1 MLSVVNILLV
11 EDSEQDA
18 SLIIRHLQKAGF
30 NTMHKVV
37 DSAADLIKA
46 LQQQT
51 WDIIISDYR
60 LPGFGGPQALKMV
73 KDHDNDLPFILVSGT
88 VGEEIAVMM
97 MRQGANDYLMK
108 DNLVRLGAVLKNE
121 LAGAVAKR
129 ERKLLDNALYQIST
143 AVLHTGMDDFLQTIL
158 LQITNSLQANR
169 GIIGIFKDDAEKE
182 IVSLCYCIDG
192 KIADNFM
199 YLLAGTPCANVLQS
213 EACAYSE
220 NVATLFPDD
229 IMFTTEGIEGY
240 LGIQLCDSNG
250 KAFGVMSLLYNNPVE
265 FIQVKKNI
273 LRFYATRVA
282 FEIERS
288 QSQQAL
294 KESEQRLAALFKN
307 SPAGIILVSL
317 SDGVIRDV
325 NDLLL
330 SKTGLIKENVLGQ
343 TSETLNLYKNIADR
357 NAIFAAVKQYGFI
370 ENKECELIVKDGKSI
385 FCLISASVVHIGGAA
400 FMLTTVMD
408 INESKIAQ
416 QKLQASEAKV
426 SAYFNSTSEAIVIVD
441 TDKKVLIFNK
451 VFEDYVQRVFNKN
464 VQVGEHIFQYIM
476 PFLVKRFQ
484 KNLENAFGGET
495 VHTEILMPVD
505 NAAKWIAVSFLP
517 VRDKAAAIIGVA
529 INHADITD
537 KKVAE
542 QKLIDSENKL
552 AAYFNSTTDTIVL
565 IASDF
570 SILAFNKVCESLIW
584 RVFNKQVKVGDNIF
598 LYTDDSIKEGFTN
611 NFAKALAGEE
621 IFVER
626 ETQYIENGIW
636 WKVRYNS
643 IRNIDGNIIGVS
655 FTATNIDKIKLGEKI
670 IQQSE
675 DKFRSM
681 VHNISDVITLLDS
694 TGNILYQSSSILQVL
709 GYLPNETI
717 GKNIFE
723 LLHPD
728 DIPYIATVME
738 QSLTTE
744 GNGPLIEC
752 RFLNKTGNYVLIEAQ
767 PNNQLQNPAIN
778 AVVVN
783 SRDITQ
789 RKAVEAAIMKQ
800 AHDLAVSNIELESF
814 AYVASHDLQEP
825 LRMVSSFMNLLQKKY
840 HSQLDET
847 ANQFIS
853 FAVDG
858 SNRMKQLIT
867 DLLRYSQT
875 GAKPQPAE
883 PVNLKDALA
892 ELQIVLQHKIEATN
906 TTIITDGL
914 PLVTAVKSDIDQLL
928 QNLIGNAIKY
938 QAPGSKP
945 IIKIA
950 AEERINDW
958 LISVQD
964 NGIGI
969 SPVFKDK
976 IFVVFQRLHNKDD
989 YSGTG
994 IGLSICKKIV
1004 DKAGGKIWVES
1015 EAGEGS
1021 TFYFTIVKPAQIKSF
1036 NYLIQKQSD
1045 GNRFNENVI

>member
-18 SLIIRHLQKAGF
+18 SLIIRQLQKAGF
-30 NTMHKVV
+30 NTIHKLV
-37 DSAADLIKA
+37 DSAADLINA
-46 LQQQT
+46 LQQQS

-60 LPGFGGPQALKMV
+60 IPGFGGPQALKMV
-73 KDHDNDLPFILVSGT
+73 KDHDSDIPFILISGT
-88 VGEEIAVMM
+88 VGEDIAVMM

-108 DNLVRLGAVLKNE
+108 DNLVRLGAVVQNE

-129 ERKLLDNALYQIST
+129 ERKLLDNALFQIST
-143 AVLHTGMDDFLQTIL
+143 AVLHTGIDDFLRTIL

-169 GIIGIFKDDAEKE
+169 GIIGIFKDAAEKE

-192 KIADNFM
+192 KVADNFT
-199 YLLAGTPCANVLQS
+199 YSLAGTPCANVLQN

-220 NVATLFPDD
+220 NVANLFPDD
-229 IMFTTEGIEGY
+229 IMFTTEGIKGY
-240 LGIQLCDSNG
+240 LGIQLCNSSG

-273 LRFYATRVA
+273 IRFYATRVA

-294 KESEQRLAALFKN
+294 KESEQRLAALFKC
-307 SPAGIILVSL
+307 SPAAIILVSL
-317 SDGVIRDV
+317 SDGVFRDV
-325 NDLLL
+325 NDLFLIR
-330 SKTGLIKENVLGQ
+330 TGLTKENVTGQ
-343 TSETLNLYKNIADR
+343 TSETLNLYKNIEDK
-357 NAIFAAVKQYGFI
+357 NVIFAAVKQYGFI

-400 FMLTTVMD
+400 LMLLTVMD

-426 SAYFNSTSEAIVIVD
+426 SAYFNSTAEAIVMVD
-441 TDKKVLIFNK
+441 TDEKVLIFNK
-451 VFEDYVQRVFNKN
+451 VFERNVQQLFNKI
-464 VQVGEHIFQYIM
+464 VYAGKHIMQYIM
-476 PFLVKRFQ
+476 PNSAKRFQ
-484 KNLENAFGGET
+484 TDLENAFGGET
-495 VHTEILMPVD
+495 VHTEISMTV
-505 NAAKWIAVSFLP
+505 AHEAKWIAVSLLP
-517 VRDKAAAIIGVA
+517 VRNNVAAIIGVA

-537 KKVAE
+537 RKVAE
-542 QKLIDSENKL
+542 QKLIESENKL
-552 AAYFNSTTDTIVL
+552 AAYFNSTTDSITL
-565 IASDF
+565 IAADF
-570 SILAFNKVCESLIW
+570 SIMAFNKVCEVVVWQMVNRQI
-584 RVFNKQVKVGDNIF
+584 VVGENI
-598 LYTDDSIKEGFTN
+598 LKYIDEAIVEGFSK
-611 NFAKALAGEE
+611 NFFRALAGEE
-621 IFVER
+621 ITI
-626 ETQYIENGIW
+626 ETEAHNTNNSIW
-636 WKVRYNS
+636 WRSKYNP
-643 IRNIDGNIIGVS
+643 IRNSDDNIIGVA
-655 FTATNIDKIKLGEKI
+655 FTSTNISEKKLGEKI
-670 IQQSE
+670 VKQSE

-694 TGNILYQSSSILQVL
+694 TGNILYQSNSILQVL
-709 GYLPNETI
+709 GYLPDETV

-728 DIPYIATVME
+728 DIPYIASELE
-738 QSLTTE
+738 QLLLAE

-752 RFLNKTGNYVLIEAQ
+752 RFINKDGNYILIEAQ
-767 PNNQLQNPAIN
+767 ANNQLQNPAIN
-778 AVVVN
+778 AVVIN
-783 SRDITQ
+783 SKDITQ
-789 RKAVEAAIMKQ
+789 RKAVESAIMKQ

-847 ANQFIS
+847 ANQYIS

-875 GAKPQPAE
+875 GAKPQTVE
-883 PVNLKDALA
+883 PVDMKDALA
-892 ELQIVLQHKIEATN
+892 ELQIVLQHKIEATE
-906 TTIITDGL
+906 TTIITNAL
-914 PLVTAVKSDIDQLL
+914 PLVIAVKSDIDQLL

-950 AEERINDW
+950 GEERSNDW

-969 SPVFKDK
+969 SPAFKDK

-1015 EAGEGS
+1015 EAEEGS
-1021 TFYFTIVKPAQIKSF
+1021 TFYFTILKPAQTKSF
-1036 NYLIQKQSD
+1036 NL
-1045 GNRFNENVI
+1045 VI